1 MTKLIWHTEKRKVKD
16 LIPYKDNPRYMPDLR
31 DKQLLKSMKIYNLV
45 EIPAI
50 DLDGTLIAGN
60 QRVRIMMKLGRE
72 NEEIDVRVPNRK
84 LTKEEFEKYNLIS
97 NKLTGEWNYEILK
110 NFEIGTLLESGFDD
124 SDLSHI
130 FDELLSVEDDEFNLN
145 EEIPKIKNPKTKLGD
160 LIFLGE
166 HRLVCGDSTDP
177 EVVEKLVGDYK
188 INILDFDP
196 NYNIGLDYNLG
207 IGGKGTYG
215 GKVNDKRSDSEYRDF
230 LKKLLQNG
238 MAHTYPDFHCFCWG
252 DEGGIGILQSLYSEL
267 GINNKRVCLWIKNNF
282 NPTANVAFNKIYEPC
297 VYGTVGSPYL
307 SPLVHNLSE
316 ILNKEI
322 ENGNRLSDS
331 ILDLIN
337 IWLVRRLS
345 TQSYEHPTQ
354 KPVSLYEKPL
364 RRCSKPGDNILD
376 LCAGSGALMSA
387 CEQLKRRAFLCE
399 LNPVFCDVIIERY
412 RQLTGKES
420 KYANS

>member
-1 MTKLIWHTEKRKVKD
+1 MNTTTFFWSWFISQSDNSLAFSAHSGFVVSDLNGGGVK
-16 LIPYKDNPRYMPDLR
+16 IM
-31 DKQLLKSMKIYNLV
+31 LL
-45 EIPAI
+45 
-50 DLDGTLIAGN
+50 
-60 QRVRIMMKLGRE
+60 LGRGDE
-72 NEEIDVRVPNRK
+72 DIDVRLPNRK
-84 LTKEEFEKYNLIS
+84 LTDEEFAEYNLRS
-97 NKLTGEWNYEILK
+97 NVSSGEWDFEFLKNIDTEILLD
-110 NFEIGTLLESGFDD
+110 IGLDEATLSAMW
-124 SDLSHI
+124 
-130 FDELLSVEDDEFNLN
+130 DENLSVEDDEFNVN

-166 HRLVCGDSTDP
+166 HRLICGDSTDP
-177 EVVEKLVGDYK
+177 EVVKKLVGDYK

-215 GKVNDKRSDSEYRDF
+215 GKVNDKRSDAEYRDF
-230 LKKLLQNG
+230 LKRLLQNG

-252 DEGGIGILQSLYSEL
+252 DEGGIGTLQSLYSEL

-282 NPTANVAFNKIYEPC
+282 SPTANVAFNKIYEPC
-297 VYGTVGSPYL
+297 VYGTVGSPFL
-307 SPLVHNLSE
+307 SPMVHNLSE

-345 TQSYEHPTQ
+345 TQTYEHPTQ

-399 LNPVFCDVIIERY
+399 LNPVFCDVIVARY
-412 RQLTGKES
+412 TKLTGKGV
-420 KYANS
+420 KYVRS